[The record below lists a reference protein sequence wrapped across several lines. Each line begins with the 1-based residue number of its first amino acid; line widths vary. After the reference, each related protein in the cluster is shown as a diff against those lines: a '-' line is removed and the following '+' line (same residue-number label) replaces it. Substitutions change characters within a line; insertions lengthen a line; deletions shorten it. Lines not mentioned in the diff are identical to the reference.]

1 MVCLMYCRRTW
12 LLFYI
17 KHLYDNETSLDYE
30 NNIFDKNLS
39 PYLYQNDMM
48 NSFLKKTQPLMSI
61 LFYQINVV
69 KNLKNYMVDKYK

>member
-1 MVCLMYCRRTW
+1 MLYRSKD
-12 LLFYI
+12 LPELFFM
-17 KHLYDNETSLDYE
+17 KHRYDDETPLDYE
-30 NNIFDKNLS
+30 NQLFDKNLS

-61 LFYQINVV
+61 LFYQINVI